1 MKTRCKYQ
9 FTTKQYELMNQSL
22 SFKKGKRSFVLRV
35 IPTDNHYYL
44 QLWDFGLKYEIEFVF
59 PCANAKY
66 VMKDRLS
73 DIKGNMNM
81 QTYNDIDNYIETVFD
96 EMEK

>member
-1 MKTRCKYQ
+1 MKTNCTYQ
-9 FTTKQYELMNQSL
+9 FTIKQYELMNQSF

-35 IPTDNHYYL
+35 IPTDSHYYL
-44 QLWDFGLKYEIEFVF
+44 QLWDFGLKYEIDFVF

-66 VMKDRLS
+66 IIKDRLS
-73 DIKGNMNM
+73 DIAGNMNIK
-81 QTYNDIDNYIETVFD
+81 TYSDIDNYIETVFN